1 MLWYWYLAPGSH
13 GAYHWGFCADH
24 RCAAS
29 SLIYDFLFPKTN
41 GGDLSKRVRG
51 KRGAITPGMRATDWF
66 VAHRELLRCSALS
79 PPPPHWLQGEDRTW
93 NHPEGTCDFLKSTSE
108 VNGTRH
114 PHQNPA
120 CSYTF
125 YMVLLYPLGSADTGI
140 PSAGYRGRY
149 T

>member
-1 MLWYWYLAPGSH
+1 MCPALFIHLYGGVTDDGRCCVYWYLAPGSH

-66 VAHRELLRCSALS
+66 VAHRELLQCSALS
-79 PPPPHWLQGEDRTW
+79 PLPLIGFKGKIERGIIQKGH
-93 NHPEGTCDFLKSTSE
+93 
-108 VNGTRH
+108 V
-114 PHQNPA
+114 
-120 CSYTF
+120 TF
-125 YMVLLYPLGSADTGI
+125 
-140 PSAGYRGRY
+140 
-149 T
+149 